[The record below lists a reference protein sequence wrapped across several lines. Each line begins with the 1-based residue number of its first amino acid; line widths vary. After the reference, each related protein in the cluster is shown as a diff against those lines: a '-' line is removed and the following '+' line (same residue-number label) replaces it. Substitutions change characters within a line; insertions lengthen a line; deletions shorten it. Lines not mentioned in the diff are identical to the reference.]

1 MNWQHTE
8 QHDEE
13 SEETL
18 RPWESRRESLPLPI
32 TPAGNIVPW
41 PTLLFM
47 LALGVILL
55 GLVSSLLK

>member
-8 QHDEE
+8 PSDDE

-47 LALGVILL
+47 LALGVIIL
-55 GLVSSLLK
+55 GLLISLLK